1 MRLAGRNLTS
11 ILYTCILGIA
21 SACEAATPASGN
33 PQFEVLE
40 QQVEASP
47 GDLLTGNSLRRLCR
61 EQKSVD
67 QCIEVLDRLAASH
80 PAVDAI
86 RINAALAYVDELPGH
101 SLYIQARLSTHSI
114 QHVSAILERDS
125 SNWLAL
131 YIRGLNNLYWPL
143 WYRRTDRAIADL
155 KRCVQLS
162 EELPSAQRKPY
173 MALAYIALGDTY
185 ARLSQVEEARAIW
198 TEGASRYTSTQ
209 LQDRLRTPPAQL
221 HERIESIRSREVPID
236 TDLRVF
242 VSAPGAGPL

>member
-1 MRLAGRNLTS
+1 MALA
-11 ILYTCILGIA
+11 CK
-21 SACEAATPASGN
+21 AATPGGDN
-33 PQFEVLE
+33 PQFDILV

-47 GDLLTGNSLRRLCR
+47 GDLLTGNALRRLCR
-61 EQKSVD
+61 EQKSVGH
-67 QCIEVLDRLAASH
+67 CIEVLDRLAAGH
-80 PAVDAI
+80 PGVDAI

-125 SNWLAL
+125 GNWLAL

-155 KRCVQLS
+155 KRCVELS
-162 EELPSAQRKPY
+162 EQLPPAQRKPY

-185 ARLSQVEEARAIW
+185 ARLSQIEEARAIW
-198 TEGASRYTSTQ
+198 AAGASRYTSTQ
-209 LQDRLRTPPAQL
+209 LQERLQTQPAQL

-242 VSAPGAGPL
+242 VSAPGASPL